1 MVDPATSRRWF
12 YRALFVVT
20 CGCVMFVQLLPM
32 ATIPNR
38 LPGPDALFAITS
50 AWVFRRPRHV
60 SIVMV
65 CVIFFLADLLF
76 LRAPGLWTAAA
87 ILGTE
92 FLRSQTHSQQET
104 PIFLE
109 IAIFSGTFVA
119 MILISNLVLLIF
131 GLSTPSAFFLLK
143 HIVVTIAFYPLAIGL
158 CRYGLGV
165 RKPKPGEL
173 DTDEAIA

>member
-12 YRALFVVT
+12 YRALFLVT
-20 CGCVMFVQLLPM
+20 CGCVLFVQLLPM

-38 LPGPDALFAITS
+38 LPGPDALFAVTA
-50 AWVFRRPRHV
+50 AWVYRRPRQV
-60 SIVMV
+60 PVILV
-65 CVIFFLADLLF
+65 CAVFFLADILF
-76 LRAPGLWTAAA
+76 LRPPGLWTAAA

-92 FLRSQTHSQQET
+92 FLRRQTTSQQET
-104 PIFLE
+104 PILLE
-109 IAIFSGTFVA
+109 IVIFSGTFATMV
-119 MILISNLVLLIF
+119 LLSNLILLIF
-131 GLSTPSAFFLLK
+131 GVGTPGALFLLM